1 RIPDST
7 PLPFPAAETQP
18 AREARKQSGNRP
30 HVEKGEDVATTD
42 SRKIRARRKQRRR
55 KEEGPHQV
63 ASVSCRPG
71 RRHRSPR
78 TAKLTPP
85 PTLSSRVQSR
95 DPYPCNKPSNSL
107 NLHCAKLSYRSPVSP
122 SLTLF
127 AYDS

>member
-1 RIPDST
+1 MRKARSWSNSAQERGRPAGKRHTPTRRIPDST

-30 HVEKGEDVATTD
+30 NVEKGEVVATTD

-55 KEEGPHQV
+55 TEEGPHQV

-71 RRHRSPR
+71 LRHRSPR

-95 DPYPCNKPSNSL
+95 DPYPCN
-107 NLHCAKLSYRSPVSP
+107 
-122 SLTLF
+122 
-127 AYDS
+127 